1 MRHKSE
7 TQAPGRS
14 RDTYA
19 SYNYERARISV
30 ESGFTNYALLR
41 HRLRAPIGRASR
53 NVVILLDATTG
64 SRVKRFNDRVS
75 TN

>member
-7 TQAPGRS
+7 TQAPGRL

-19 SYNYERARISV
+19 SCNYEWARISV

-41 HRLRAPIGRASR
+41 HRLVHRSDDAS
-53 NVVILLDATTG
+53 
-64 SRVKRFNDRVS
+64 S
-75 TN
+75 